1 MVRIIKI
8 HEIDEFSEI
17 RSIPDASINDT
28 ILSNIRE
35 LNEKTEMEPFI
46 REILSDPNETPHGPT
61 EIADILTSHVH
72 VRGDKRLAAFIL
84 KGKSFKRVS
93 SKDVTHQFAKLRSIP
108 QLSLMVFGAVG
119 NIHDEPKKNFLQ
131 AASDARCDYLIID
144 AQDCARL
151 FIAYKKICPKDG
163 KPYDDTTGTCP
174 NGHVRD
180 KCSTIE
186 VEVGERP
193 EYTIIKQTDLSK
205 AGAKR
210 YSAKILLDRHYSKDV
225 IRAIIQEATDK
236 LKNSTYYR
244 SERVKEMWGRIP
256 AHVVWLYIACDL
268 KDLQIPNWI
277 CRSCWIDPSLPENMH
292 PHGLN
297 GNEKVGD
304 IEVLWNDDYKLDNKF
319 FKRHFGT
326 KEEVLG
332 NIRPILNEMMKLA
345 KQAIEYFEEYRGR
358 NISEE
363 EFISKMQ
370 KMESRVTEL
379 YLGSGNIPM
388 PPEDCKDY
396 YQACQNIFATIHNM
410 FIYYSERG
418 LETWP
423 KRNRDLL
430 MQDDKKRFHEGM
442 EKIYIEES
450 KIH

>member
-1 MVRIIKI
+1 M
-8 HEIDEFSEI
+8 I
-17 RSIPDASINDT
+17 R
-28 ILSNIRE
+28 
-35 LNEKTEMEPFI
+35 
-46 REILSDPNETPHGPT
+46 
-61 EIADILTSHVH
+61 
-72 VRGDKRLAAFIL
+72 
-84 KGKSFKRVS
+84 
-93 SKDVTHQFAKLRSIP
+93 
-108 QLSLMVFGAVG
+108 
-119 NIHDEPKKNFLQ
+119 
-131 AASDARCDYLIID
+131 
-144 AQDCARL
+144 
-151 FIAYKKICPKDG
+151 
-163 KPYDDTTGTCP
+163 
-174 NGHVRD
+174 
-180 KCSTIE
+180 
-186 VEVGERP
+186 
-193 EYTIIKQTDLSK
+193 TIIQK
-205 AGAKR
+205 ATEE
-210 YSAKILLDRHYSKDV
+210 LKDS
-225 IRAIIQEATDK
+225 
-236 LKNSTYYR
+236 NYHR
-244 SERVKEMWGRIP
+244 SEELKEKWGGIP
-256 AHVVWLYIACDL
+256 AHVVWLYIAYDL
-268 KDLQIPNWI
+268 NDLQIPNWI
-277 CRSCWIDPSLPENMH
+277 CRSCWIDPSLPENKR